1 MKRTKQILDYVS
13 TQYKA
18 ILAYTASDM
27 LLAAH
32 SDTGYLNETNAR
44 SVAGVHSFLSKNS
57 EHPSNNGAILTI
69 SQIIKNVMTSASE
82 AELGDLYIIA

>member
-32 SDTGYLNETNAR
+32 SDTGYLNETNSR
-44 SVAGVHSFLSKNS
+44 SHAGGHFFFSNNA
-57 EHPSNNGAILTI
+57 EHPTNNGAILTMAK
-69 SQIIKNVMTSASE
+69 IIKT
-82 AELGDLYIIA
+82 